1 MFRRFFII
9 VPTFARIDGIQ
20 LMLDQRARF
29 DRIHAD
35 ILLLVILKCLQHVS
49 DF

>member
-1 MFRRFFII
+1 MFRRLFI
-9 VPTFARIDGIQ
+9 VVLAFARIDGIQ

-35 ILLLVILKCLQHVS
+35 KLLLVIPKCLQHVS
-49 DF
+49 DL